1 MSLAETLGLHF
12 MRHRS
17 LLLAAASTA
26 SLWAGMAAAQ
36 PAASGEA
43 NVEELV
49 VTGTRTVGRSRLETL
64 APVDVLTTEALARQG
79 NGAELAQALANLT
92 PALDFPRPAIT
103 DGTDSVRPAVLRGL
117 QPDQT
122 LVLLNGMRGHT
133 SALINVNTS
142 VGRGAAAFDLN
153 TIPTIA
159 ISQVEVLRDGAAAQY
174 GSDAIAGVINLRLRE
189 ARSGGGAIVSYGLY
203 DTTVKTSRGKRDAN
217 DGLTESVSIWQ
228 GLPIGADGFLTVSGE
243 WLLRHPTNRSDFAN
257 AAALP
262 AYGRP
267 IVLGRY
273 GDPKVDSYTG
283 YVNAGLPLNDSWAL
297 YGYGGYQKRDSVSA
311 ATARAYNN
319 ANNVPAVYPGGFLP
333 KISADIRDYNV
344 QGGIRGDAAGFHT
357 DLGVS
362 YGKNTLAYHTIDT
375 INASFGA
382 ASPTSFYA
390 GKLAYDQWLVN
401 LNVTRPFEIGLA
413 GPLNA
418 AFGLEYRRE
427 SFQITAGEP
436 RSYTLGPDT
445 TKAGNSQGFPGFRP
459 SNEVDVNRH
468 NWSAYVDIEGKI
480 TDNLSF
486 DVAGRY
492 EDYSDFGTKATGKL
506 AARYDVTP
514 ALAFRG
520 SVSTGFKAP
529 ALQQQFFTYTST
541 NNVLVGT
548 SFQLIEVGTF
558 PVASPVARALGATPL
573 EPETSKNYSV
583 GGVFRRGAFELTIDA
598 YQIDLKNRIV
608 LSENLP
614 NASTPA
620 ATAAQITSILQPFG
634 VSAARFFINGVNSTT
649 KGVDVVA
656 RYRLDMGSSKL
667 DLTAAANFNDTN
679 VTKTPGLPALSALAQ
694 PAFLFDRQARLTFEK
709 GTPERKY
716 VISGDWTRGGFGL
729 NSKVTFYDSVLLPQ
743 NALGSDVTTGD
754 AALLDLEARYTF
766 PNKLGVALG
775 ANNVLDEYPNYTTG
789 AINTPTGSI
798 GFPAYSPFGFNGR
811 FLYGRLSY
819 NW

>member
-1 MSLAETLGLHF
+1 
-12 MRHRS
+12 MRHRD
-17 LLLAAASTA
+17 LLFAAASAA
-26 SLWAGMAAAQ
+26 SLWAGLAAAQ
-36 PAASGEA
+36 PAEPATSA
-43 NVEELV
+43 AVEELV

-64 APVDVLTTEALARQG
+64 APVDVLTTEALSRQG

-122 LVLLNGMRGHT
+122 LVLVNGMRGHT

-159 ISQVEVLRDGAAAQY
+159 LSQVEVLRDGAAAQY

-217 DGLTESVSIWQ
+217 DGLTESVSAWQ
-228 GLPIGADGFLTVSGE
+228 GLPIGEDGFVTLSGE

-257 AAALP
+257 PTALP

-283 YVNAGLPLNDSWAL
+283 YVNAGVPVGESWTL

-319 ANNVPAVYPGGFLP
+319 PNNVPAVYPGGFLP

-357 DLGVS
+357 DLRVS
-362 YGKNTLAYHTIDT
+362 YGKNTLTYHTIDT

-382 ASPTSFYA
+382 ASPKNFYS

-401 LNVTRPFEIGLA
+401 LNVSRPFEVGLA

-418 AFGLEYRRE
+418 AAGLEFRQE
-427 SFQITAGEP
+427 SFKIEAGEP
-436 RSYTLGPDT
+436 GSYSLGPDA

-459 SNEVDVNRH
+459 SNEVDVDRH
-468 NWSAYVDIEGKI
+468 NWSAYLDLEGKL
-480 TDNLSF
+480 TEQLGF
-486 DVAGRY
+486 DIAGRY
-492 EDYSDFGTKATGKL
+492 EDYSDFGTKATGKIS
-506 AARYDVTP
+506 ARYDVSP
-514 ALAFRG
+514 AFALRG
-520 SVSTGFKAP
+520 SASTGFKAP
-529 ALQQQFFTYTST
+529 ALQQQYFTYTST
-541 NNVLVGT
+541 NNVLGQNGA
-548 SFQLIEVGTF
+548 FQLIEVGTF
-558 PVASPVARALGATPL
+558 PVASAVARALGAQPL

-583 GGVFRRGAFELTIDA
+583 GAVFRKGPFELTVDA

-620 ATAAQITSILQPFG
+620 ATTAQINAILAPFSI
-634 VSAARFFINGVNSTT
+634 SAARFFMNGVNSTT

-656 RYRLDMGSSKL
+656 RYRLDMGSSRL
-667 DLTAAANFNDTN
+667 DVTAAANFNDTN
-679 VTKTPGLPALSALAQ
+679 ITKTPGLPTLSSLAQ

-716 VISGDWTRGGFGL
+716 VLSGDWTMGGLGI
-729 NSKVTFYDSVLLPQ
+729 NSKITFYDSVLLPQ

-754 AALLDLEARYTF
+754 AALLDVEARYTF
-766 PNKLGVALG
+766 PNRIGVAVG

-789 AINTPTGSI
+789 TINSPTGSI

-811 FLYGRLSY
+811 FLYARLSY